1 MSFTKKFVS
10 HNFAAQPTTQNRDI
24 SSTSED
30 SVEEDLAAELQK
42 LISNVF
48 TDKSVKRTDN
58 FTELQK
64 EIKLFKACG
73 TKTKNL
79 DKITSAVETIQPT
92 STSSERTFSVAYRI
106 PLYDC

>member
-1 MSFTKKFVS
+1 M
-10 HNFAAQPTTQNRDI
+10 DI

-42 LISNVF
+42 SISNVF
-48 TDKSVKRTDN
+48 TETHDN

-64 EIKLFKACG
+64 EFKLLETCS

-79 DKITSAVETIQPT
+79 EKKIPSALDTIQPT
-92 STSSERTFSVAYRI
+92 STSSERTFSGFSTKVRNSLQYK
-106 PLYDC
+106 LSLVNHVTVHV